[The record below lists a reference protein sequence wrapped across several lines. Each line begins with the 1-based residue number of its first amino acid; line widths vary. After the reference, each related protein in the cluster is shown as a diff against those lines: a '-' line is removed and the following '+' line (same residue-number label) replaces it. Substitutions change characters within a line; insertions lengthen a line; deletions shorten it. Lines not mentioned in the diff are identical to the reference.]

1 MKLAIMQPYFFP
13 SIYYWQLIY
22 HVDKFLIL
30 DDVNFIKNKFI
41 HRNFV
46 PHTGSLI
53 QITIKCKNKSSFKKI
68 NEIEIL
74 KKQEFFN
81 QLNFLYKRFKNFDEI
96 MNILND
102 SFANEKNL
110 SKFLSKLIIS
120 ISKYLDF
127 KTEFINS
134 SELGLFQDLKGENRI
149 IKFCE
154 YFNAIEYSNLIG
166 GIKIYDKNNFKR
178 KNIELKFI
186 NKSSYSEKIS
196 ILDHLMKRKK
206 SDLIQDIKKI
216 ELI

>member
-1 MKLAIMQPYFFP
+1 MKLSIMQPYFFP

-30 DDVNFIKNKFI
+30 DDVNFMKNKFI

-46 PHTGSLI
+46 PHAGSLI
-53 QITIKCKNKSSFKKI
+53 QITINCKNKSSFKKI
-68 NEIEIL
+68 NEIEIF
-74 KKQEFFN
+74 KKQKFFD

-102 SFANEKNL
+102 SFTNEKNL

-120 ISKYLDF
+120 ISKYLNF
-127 KTEFINS
+127 KTEIINS

-154 YFNAIEYSNLIG
+154 YFNATEYFNLIG
-166 GIKIYDKNNFKR
+166 GIKLYDKNNFIK

-186 NKSSYSEKIS
+186 NQSLYSQKIS
-196 ILDHLMKRKK
+196 IIDYLMKKEK
-206 SDLIQDIKKI
+206 DDIIQDIKKI